1 MSEQSKSRPVDNTDA
16 FNQRLFNLVKRLKV
30 SWELTE
36 LVAKRYPY
44 GEKFSSNYQQDEDV
58 AHVVS
63 IIKQEGQY
71 FRESKKAGKTVK
83 NHLEKWVVPLIG
95 DLTDDEIRII
105 KRYWLAKES

>member
-1 MSEQSKSRPVDNTDA
+1 MSEQNRGKPVDNVEV
-16 FNQRLFNLVKRLKV
+16 FNQRLLQLIKRLQV
-30 SWELTE
+30 SWELAE

-44 GEKFSSNYQQDEDV
+44 GEKFSSNYQKDEDV

-83 NHLEKWVVPLIG
+83 DHLEKWVVPLVG

-105 KRYWLAKES
+105 KTYWLAKES